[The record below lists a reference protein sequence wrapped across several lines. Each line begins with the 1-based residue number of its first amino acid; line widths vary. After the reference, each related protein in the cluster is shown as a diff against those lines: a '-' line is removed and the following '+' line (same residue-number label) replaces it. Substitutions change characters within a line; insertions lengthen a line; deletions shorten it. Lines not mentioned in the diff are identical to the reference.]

1 MNTNKI
7 KSIIC
12 CLIITLM
19 LFSINVFA
27 DERACNYYASKGKD
41 TCNSATYQGYKCEW
55 DGNKKGGS
63 RCYKSNNLAESVKEN
78 ITSCSQIKSAE
89 TCRSSKIDGH
99 ECIWRQNACYSNT
112 IVDDGSGETIIAD
125 DQNDRENKQAETTQ
139 DNNQTNTGANN
150 NATDNSVV
158 GENICAEE
166 SVQRVLRLVG
176 YIVIIAKVL
185 VPLVL
190 IVMGTI
196 DLFKASV
203 GKDSKDLTK
212 SLKSLMMRIALGV
225 FIFFIPNLVNWAFGL
240 FNENTSGDTTN
251 ACVTCV
257 LDPGN
262 C

>member
-7 KSIIC
+7 KNSIC
-12 CLIITLM
+12 CLIITL
-19 LFSINVFA
+19 LIFSPNVFA
-27 DERACNYYASKGKD
+27 DERACNYYASQGKD
-41 TCNSATYQGYKCEW
+41 ACNSATYQGYKCEW

-63 RCYKSNNLAESVKEN
+63 RCFKSNNLAEEVKET
-78 ITSCSQIKSAE
+78 ITSCEQIKSHE
-89 TCRSSKIDGH
+89 TCQSSKIDGH

-125 DQNDRENKQAETTQ
+125 DQADRDKAESNNTTQ
-139 DNNQTNTGANN
+139 KNNQSESNIIDAY
-150 NATDNSVV
+150 V

-166 SVQRVLRLVG
+166 SVQRVLKLVG
-176 YIVIIAKVL
+176 YIVIIIKVL
-185 VPLVL
+185 VPLIL

-196 DLFKASV
+196 DLFKATV

-212 SLKSLMMRIALGV
+212 NLKTLMMRVALGV
-225 FIFFIPNLVNWAFGL
+225 FIFFIPNLVNWTFDM
-240 FNENTSGDTTN
+240 FNENLGGDTAN

>member
-7 KSIIC
+7 KNIIC

-19 LFSINVFA
+19 LISINVFA

-41 TCNSATYQGYKCEW
+41 TCNSATYQGYKCKW

-78 ITSCSQIKSAE
+78 ITSCDQIKSPE

-125 DQNDRENKQAETTQ
+125 DQNDRENQETDTTTSN
-139 DNNQTNTGANN
+139 NNQTNMGANN
-150 NATDNSVV
+150 TTDNSIV

-176 YIVIIAKVL
+176 YIVVIIKVL

-225 FIFFIPNLVNWAFGL
+225 FIFFIPNLVNWAFGM
-240 FNENTSGDTTN
+240 FNENSGGDTAN